1 MLQWKYKK
9 PSISK
14 QQQNSRRQA
23 QNQPPRW
30 QRKLLYHLTLLKFE
44 PAHSSVWQLQP
55 DCWEERGSTFRFTG
69 AGVEEKASEIF
80 AATVLRSRAMSVA
93 ASTQWWPTRKQQKTI
108 PVVKT
113 ISVGAKL
120 SQIYTNHSV
129 RASAITMLSDANVPD
144 RHIMFISGHSSEQSV
159 AHYSSRPSV
168 SQLESVSDTISNAL
182 ENHQPQSTQISTVTS
197 APLMQ
202 SSNRMASNVSMS
214 TATASFPSGFF
225 NSCNIQG
232 NVQVFFG
239 LQSRSDDKKWFDF
252 LRHFVSDLLI
262 TQFWFSFRSDC
273 LFQDKR
279 HSIQIDS
286 GVILWTNHNSL
297 LSIATNQFA

>member
-1 MLQWKYKK
+1 MAHEEATKNH
-9 PSISK
+9 PGGE
-14 QQQNSRRQA
+14 NRR
-23 QNQPPRW
+23 RW
-30 QRKLLYHLTLLKFE
+30 WCICQSESFCVKIK
-44 PAHSSVWQLQP
+44 SS
-55 DCWEERGSTFRFTG
+55 CSTFFQHPKQSVNTENAVWYENRPL
-69 AGVEEKASEIF
+69 GVNKLGE
-80 AATVLRSRAMSVA
+80 MM
-93 ASTQWWPTRKQQKTI
+93 
-108 PVVKT
+108 KT

-182 ENHQPQSTQISTVTS
+182 ENHQPQSTQISTVIS

-202 SSNRMASNVSMS
+202 NLNRMASNSSMS

-225 NSCNIQG
+225 IFRNIQD

-239 LQSRSDDKKWFDF
+239 LQSRSDDKKVTWFF
-252 LRHFVSDLLI
+252 AAFCIRFVDYADLIQLSKRLSLAGQATLDSNLI
-262 TQFWFSFRSDC
+262 VAWFFEPITVLC
-273 LFQDKR
+273 
-279 HSIQIDS
+279 
-286 GVILWTNHNSL
+286 
-297 LSIATNQFA
+297 